1 MPSRREQ
8 VRTRAGDCCEYCQ
21 LPQAC
26 STLPHELD
34 HIRARK
40 HRGSTSLENLCLA
53 CAYCN
58 AAKGPNLTGY
68 DPATAELVALFNPRT
83 QVWTEH
89 FEWQGPVLVGKTSTA
104 RATIDV
110 LRINEPDRVEHRRL
124 LMRADVFPPPR

>member
-8 VRTRAGDCCEYCQ
+8 VRARASDRCEYCQ

-40 HRGSTSLENLCLA
+40 HGGPTSLENLCLA

-68 DPATAELVALFNPRT
+68 DPATGELTALFHPRT

-89 FEWQGPVLVGKTSTA
+89 FEWKGPVLVGKTSAA

-110 LRINEPDRVEHRRL
+110 LKLNAPERVEHRRL
-124 LMRADVFPPPR
+124 LMLAGAFPPQR

>member
-1 MPSRREQ
+1 MASCREQ
-8 VRTRAGDCCEYCQ
+8 VRTRASDCCEYCQ
-21 LPQAC
+21 VPQAC

-40 HRGSTSLENLCLA
+40 HRGPTSLENLCWA

-68 DPATAELVALFNPRT
+68 DPATGELTALFNPRT
-83 QVWTEH
+83 QVWAEH
-89 FEWQGPVLVGKTSTA
+89 FEWKGALLEGKTSTA

-110 LRINEPDRVEHRRL
+110 LKINAPERIEHRRL
-124 LMRADVFPPPR
+124 LMRAGVFGPR